1 MKKIILLALT
11 TLMMVGCDES
21 TENIEAPLGG
31 NRFTTVYQTIIVDS
45 CEYISGASRI
55 AHKGNCRFCAER
67 RKQELKELVEQLKEK

>member
-11 TLMMVGCDES
+11 ILVMVGCDES

-55 AHKGNCRFCAER
+55 AHHFDFRNLIER
-67 RKQELKELVEQLKEK
+67 GIGIEAPVDMYKID

>member
-1 MKKIILLALT
+1 MKKFILLALAV
-11 TLMMVGCDES
+11 LIMVGCDES

-55 AHKGNCRFCAER
+55 AHKGNCRFCKEC
-67 RKQELKELVEQLKEK
+67 RKKELEELVIKLKEK